1 MVKHFI
7 SLADFSQN
15 EIFGLLELAAKIKE
29 APGEYSE
36 KIKGKT
42 VGLLFQKPSLRTKT
56 SFYVG
61 TLKLG
66 GAPVYFSPQEVK
78 LGERESVS
86 DAAGALSR
94 YLDCVVLRTFS
105 HQVILDF
112 INASA
117 IPVVNGLSGLLHP
130 AQVIGDLFTLYER
143 KKDLKKIKFS
153 YIGDGNNI
161 CHSLMHA
168 FSLLGGHLSVAY
180 PSPYA
185 PQDAILKKAQTFATE
200 SGGTISVTSDPQ
212 EAAQGADV
220 LYTDVWTSM
229 GDEDQRNE
237 RMKQFKDFQLNEDLV
252 RLAKPDCLIMHCLPA
267 HRGEEITDG
276 VIDSANSV
284 VFDQAENRL
293 HTAKAI
299 LVSLLS
305 K

>member
-1 MVKHFI
+1 MIKHFI

-15 EIFGLLELAAKIKE
+15 EIFGLLELARKIKE
-29 APGEYSE
+29 VPRRYSK
-36 KIKGKT
+36 KIEGKT

-86 DAAGALSR
+86 DAAKALSR
-94 YLDCVVLRTFS
+94 YLDCVILRTFS

-112 INASA
+112 TAA
-117 IPVVNGLSGLLHP
+117 AGIPVINGLSGLLHP
-130 AQVIGDLFTLYER
+130 AQVLGDLFTLYER

-161 CHSLMHA
+161 CHSLMYA
-168 FSLLGGHLSVAY
+168 FSIFGGNISVACPEGY
-180 PSPYA
+180 GPDQS
-185 PQDAILKKAQTFATE
+185 ILDETRMVAQK
-200 SGGTISVTSDPQ
+200 SGGTISIGSDP
-212 EAAQGADV
+212 AAAARDADV

-229 GDEDQRNE
+229 GDEVQASE
-237 RMKQFKDFQLNEDLV
+237 RVKDFTAFQLNEDLL
-252 RLAKPDCLIMHCLPA
+252 RTANPDCLIMHCLPA
-267 HRGEEITDG
+267 HRGQEITDG
-276 VIDSANSV
+276 VIDSVNSV

-299 LVSLLS
+299 LVSLLG
-305 K
+305 